1 MLRGQPLQPP
11 GELLGRFWRP
21 LPFPQLDPV
30 SGSGWGQP
38 SLHPTG
44 TQTSLLTGQVLTS
57 RRSLSHQWAWAVQQ
71 EPAHSLVD
79 TWNPPCTMSGVPC
92 SSGNTATLPSL
103 APGCYGVWRGPGAW
117 GTSLKWTK
125 WRAKGGG
132 AYPGAQEGP
141 GPGCEP
147 VSGEGSG
154 RSNRQQVSLMQG
166 PHLCRGSAPLSG
178 RRYAGRTACLG
189 GDVAHGGGRTSARS
203 AGGGGT
209 RWPLVCAP
217 RAGGLAKQDMVV
229 PALSRAPAHTHA
241 GGGRARKRRVRKT
254 YEPREETL
262 RPQSGGCV
270 FISQALRACFT

>member
-1 MLRGQPLQPP
+1 MQTAASPHPRPRPGAGSVLRGQPLQPP

-132 AYPGAQEGP
+132 HTQVHRRGPGLAVSRSVGKAQAGATDSRLASCRDHTCAEAAPPFLADGMQEGLH
-141 GPGCEP
+141 
-147 VSGEGSG
+147 V
-154 RSNRQQVSLMQG
+154 
-166 PHLCRGSAPLSG
+166 
-178 RRYAGRTACLG
+178 
-189 GDVAHGGGRTSARS
+189 
-203 AGGGGT
+203 
-209 RWPLVCAP
+209 
-217 RAGGLAKQDMVV
+217 
-229 PALSRAPAHTHA
+229 
-241 GGGRARKRRVRKT
+241 
-254 YEPREETL
+254 
-262 RPQSGGCV
+262 
-270 FISQALRACFT
+270 